1 MTLQSGIHGNNT
13 LLVGLFIFK
22 KIVLLMKIPSKGSW
36 EDDFDVAM
44 GKLLDA
50 SSPCY
55 VFYRLDSV
63 NSFGSDWIFICY
75 VPESSDVRLKTIYAA
90 TKATVL
96 KQFGDNLIKD
106 DITINCVVGPI
117 KKLWKVKLWLAYTQ
131 EKYVTTGL
139 HSSYQTI
146 GGVSFAL
153 SPDSRSVLKNFGSG
167 ECDYVQLVSL
177 VNKTGTIKVTQVASC
192 MPMLPTCM

>member
-13 LLVGLFIFK
+13 LLVDLLIFK

-106 DITINCVVGPI
+106 DITL
-117 KKLWKVKLWLAYTQ
+117 KLRWLAYTQ

-153 SPDSRSVLKNFGSG
+153 SPDSRSVLKIFSSG

-177 VNKTGTIKVTQVASC
+177 VNV
-192 MPMLPTCM
+192 

>member
-36 EDDFDVAM
+36 EDDFDVVM
-44 GKLLDA
+44 GKLIDA

-96 KQFGDNLIKD
+96 KQFGYNLIKD
-106 DITINCVVGPI
+106 DITINCVVGPL
-117 KKLWKVKLWLAYTQ
+117 KLRWLASTQ
-131 EKYVTTGL
+131 KKYVTTGL

-153 SPDSRSVLKNFGSG
+153 SPDSRSVLKNFSSG

-177 VNKTGTIKVTQVASC
+177 VNV
-192 MPMLPTCM
+192 